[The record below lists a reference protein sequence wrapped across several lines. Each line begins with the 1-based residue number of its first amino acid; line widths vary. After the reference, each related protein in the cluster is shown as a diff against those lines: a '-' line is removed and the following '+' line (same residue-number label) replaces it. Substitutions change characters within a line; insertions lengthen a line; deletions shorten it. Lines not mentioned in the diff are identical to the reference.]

1 MFEWIKEKKEVLEE
15 RYKLSKSEM
24 REPTLANYLMDYYDV
39 RNQNAEQF
47 QYGTR
52 KAKVTNLKQ
61 LAEITSYLE
70 QEQIKIP
77 AQLQER
83 ISSLSDR
90 FNQVRNEIEE
100 QLSINKDY
108 KERLRA
114 WELYQ
119 KTKPVFD
126 EYQKKRF
133 LKEKFRKEHQ
143 KEINTYRW
151 ANRYLKDYQDENGKV
166 NPSLWKK
173 EADSAKEK
181 AEVLKLKKQ
190 ELAAELQMLKKIRNC
205 IEEIEDM
212 EAQAERLRIQR
223 LREEELKKQVIR
235 QEPVVQQRKP
245 KKRSYGMEL

>member
-1 MFEWIKEKKEVLEE
+1 MNGLRKKQELDEKYESVRNEVRKPNLI
-15 RYKLSKSEM
+15 
-24 REPTLANYLMDYYDV
+24 NYLMDYYDE
-39 RNQNAEQF
+39 RNQKAEQF

-70 QEQIKIP
+70 QEQIRTP

-83 ISSLSDR
+83 IGSLSDR
-90 FNQVRNEIEE
+90 FNQVRDEIQE
-100 QLSINKDY
+100 QLSMNKDY
-108 KERLRA
+108 RERLRA

-151 ANRYLKDYQDENGKV
+151 AIRYLKDCEDENGKV
-166 NPSLWKK
+166 
-173 EADSAKEK
+173 
-181 AEVLKLKKQ
+181 
-190 ELAAELQMLKKIRNC
+190 
-205 IEEIEDM
+205 
-212 EAQAERLRIQR
+212 
-223 LREEELKKQVIR
+223 
-235 QEPVVQQRKP
+235 
-245 KKRSYGMEL
+245 

>member
-1 MFEWIKEKKEVLEE
+1 M
-15 RYKLSKSEM
+15 
-24 REPTLANYLMDYYDV
+24 
-39 RNQNAEQF
+39 
-47 QYGTR
+47 
-52 KAKVTNLKQ
+52 
-61 LAEITSYLE
+61 
-70 QEQIKIP
+70 
-77 AQLQER
+77 
-83 ISSLSDR
+83 
-90 FNQVRNEIEE
+90 
-100 QLSINKDY
+100 
-108 KERLRA
+108 
-114 WELYQ
+114 
-119 KTKPVFD
+119 
-126 EYQKKRF
+126 
-133 LKEKFRKEHQ
+133 
-143 KEINTYRW
+143 
-151 ANRYLKDYQDENGKV
+151 